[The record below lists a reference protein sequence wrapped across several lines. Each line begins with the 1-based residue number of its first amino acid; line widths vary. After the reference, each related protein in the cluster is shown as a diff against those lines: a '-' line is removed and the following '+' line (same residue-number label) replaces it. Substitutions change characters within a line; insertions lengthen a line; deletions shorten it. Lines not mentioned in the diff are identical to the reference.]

1 MTPPTLQPDDTLEP
15 AVTPPAV
22 DPKTIALTPVDQLH
36 PVNRWIYVV
45 GAAMCT
51 LLMALSS
58 RYGFHR
64 DELYFLDCARHLQ
77 AAYVDQPVL
86 TPLVA
91 WVSLKLFGVSVV
103 GLRLWAALAAF
114 GSVVLGGLLAREFG
128 GGRFA
133 QLLGALGVATAPA
146 YLGADHLLET
156 TSFDLLAWP
165 ALALLVVRIGR
176 TGDRRLFVPAGVV
189 LGLGLA
195 NKHSIAF
202 FALAVV
208 LGAVLSGGWRVVANR
223 FAAAGLLIALLLTV
237 PDLWWQA
244 THGWATIAMTRS
256 LAQQNGGLGNAFSF
270 IGSQFFMAAPVLI
283 GVWLI
288 GLRALWRSGV
298 PLWRGLAWAY
308 GILIVFFA
316 ATSGAKPYY
325 VAALYPILLG
335 AGAVVLERRWFD
347 PSVAALRAG
356 RLRLLSIALAVSV
369 VVSLPLTLPV
379 LPAKL
384 GAKFTP
390 VNPVPA
396 ETIGWPEFVH
406 TVATVWHSLP
416 APQRADAV
424 IFTGS
429 YGEAGAINEL
439 GTSDGLPTAVSGH
452 NSEWFWGP
460 GNPHATT
467 VVVVVPGNASTAQVR
482 AIISLF
488 AHVRV
493 TATIH
498 NDEGVSN
505 QEEGGH
511 VYVCTGPVR
520 AWGALWPSLRHYQ

>member
-1 MTPPTLQPDDTLEP
+1 MVPPTLRPGDTLTSTPARPAVNAKTLTLEP
-15 AVTPPAV
+15 AKQLA
-22 DPKTIALTPVDQLH
+22 PVDW
-36 PVNRWIYVV
+36 RIYAVA
-45 GAAMCT
+45 AAMFA
-51 LLMALSS
+51 LLMALSG

-64 DELYFLDCARHLQ
+64 DELYLLDGARHLS
-77 AAYVDQPVL
+77 AAYVDQPVF

-146 YLGADHLLET
+146 YLGADHLLGT

-165 ALALLVVRIGR
+165 ALALLIVRIGR
-176 TGDRRLFVPAGVV
+176 TGDDRLFVPAGVV
-189 LGLGLA
+189 LGLGMT

-202 FALAVV
+202 FAVAVV
-208 LGAVLSGGWRVVANR
+208 LGTMLSQGWRVVANR
-223 FAAAGLLIALLLTV
+223 YAAAGLVIAVLFTV

-244 THGWATIAMTRS
+244 GHGWATIDMTRS
-256 LAQQNGGLGNAFSF
+256 LAQQNGGLGNALSF
-270 IGSQFFMAAPVLI
+270 LGSQFFMASPVLV

-288 GLRALWRSGV
+288 GLRALWRSEV
-298 PLWRGLAWAY
+298 PVWRGLAWAY
-308 GILIVFFA
+308 AMLIVFFA

-325 VAALYPILLG
+325 VAALYPVLIG

-347 PSVAALRAG
+347 PAVAALRAG
-356 RLRLLSIALAVSV
+356 RLRRLSIVLAVSV

-379 LPAKL
+379 LPARL
-384 GAKFTP
+384 GAKFKP

-406 TVATVWHSLP
+406 TVATVWHALP
-416 APQRADAV
+416 APQRAHAV
-424 IFTGS
+424 LFTGN
-429 YGEAGAINEL
+429 YGEAGAVNEL
-439 GTSDGLPTAVSGH
+439 GSADGLPTAFSGQ

-460 GNPHATT
+460 GNPQATT
-467 VVVVVPGNASTAQVR
+467 VVVVLPGNASTSDVR
-482 AIISLF
+482 SITSLF
-488 AHVRV
+488 AHVRIA
-493 TATIH
+493 ATIR

-505 QEEGGH
+505 QEEGGR
-511 VYVCTGPVR
+511 VYVCTGPMR
-520 AWGALWPSLRHYQ
+520 SWGAVWPSLRHYD